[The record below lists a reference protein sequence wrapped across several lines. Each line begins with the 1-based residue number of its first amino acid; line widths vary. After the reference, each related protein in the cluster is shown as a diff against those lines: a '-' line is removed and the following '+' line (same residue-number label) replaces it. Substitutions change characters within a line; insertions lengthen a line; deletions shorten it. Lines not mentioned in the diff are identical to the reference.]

1 MVFIAHLSDLHVG
14 ALNFK
19 QDYLISS
26 INKIN
31 ELETDLVIVTG
42 DITENG
48 YYTEFEI
55 AAQYLDL
62 IESPLLVVPGNHDAR
77 HIGNECFEELIK
89 KRCGTLDVMTGE
101 ICAIGLD
108 SSEPDLDYGKVG
120 RSQQLKME
128 TELKKAGEK
137 NLYKIIALHHH
148 LIPVPKTGRERNVLT
163 DAGDILSS
171 VIEGNADLVLSGH
184 KHVPHAWQLE
194 NTAFVTAGTV
204 SSLKLRGKDIC
215 SFNTI
220 NIKEDNVEIKLNN
233 ADGNSRILARYE
245 NMCKVID

>member
-1 MVFIAHLSDLHVG
+1 MVFIAHLSDMHIG
-14 ALNFK
+14 AINFK
-19 QDYLISS
+19 EDFLISA
-26 INKIN
+26 INKVN
-31 ELETDLVIVTG
+31 EFDTDLVIVTG

-48 YYTEFEI
+48 YYAEFEK
-55 AAQYLDL
+55 AAKYMDL

-89 KRCGTLDVMTGE
+89 KRCGNLNVRTNE
-101 ICAIGLD
+101 IKAIGLD

-120 RSQQLKME
+120 RAQQKKME
-128 TELKKAGEK
+128 TELKFAGKK
-137 NLYKIIALHHH
+137 NLYKMIALHHH
-148 LIPVPKTGRERNVLT
+148 LIPIPKTGRERNVLT
-163 DAGDILSS
+163 DAGDILKS

-220 NIKEDNVEIKLNN
+220 NIKEDNVEIVLNQ
-233 ADGNSRILARYE
+233 ADGNSRILAKYE
-245 NMCKVID
+245 NMCKVIN